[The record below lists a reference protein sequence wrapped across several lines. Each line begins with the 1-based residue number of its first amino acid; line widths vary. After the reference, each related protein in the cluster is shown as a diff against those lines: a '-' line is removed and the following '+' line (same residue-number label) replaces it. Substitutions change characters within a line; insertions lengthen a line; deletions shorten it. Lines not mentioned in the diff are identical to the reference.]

1 MGSVWIEVRVIR
13 EGSRESP
20 VLKTF
25 DADEVLVV
33 RDVAS
38 RIVSELMAKELSLYR
53 HTLLI
58 EGTGYRIL
66 EVLTRERPS
75 PSPRI
80 SGTG

>member
-1 MGSVWIEVRVIR
+1 MGSMWIEVRVIK
-13 EGSRESP
+13 EGSPGAP
-20 VLKTF
+20 VNKTY

-38 RIVSELMAKELSLYR
+38 RIVSKVPAKELSLYR

-58 EGTGYRIL
+58 EGTDYRIL
-66 EVLTRERPS
+66 EVLKQER

>member
-1 MGSVWIEVRVIR
+1 MRIEVRVIK
-13 EGSRESP
+13 EGSRGSA
-20 VLKTF
+20 VNKTF
-25 DADEVLVV
+25 DADEVVVV

-38 RIVSELMAKELSLYR
+38 RIVSEVPAKELSLYR

-66 EVLTRERPS
+66 VVMKQER